1 MPLVLGEQWR
11 VATVFVQIIAIM
23 ELFNFMF
30 YSVEDIAIIRD
41 NFSYRMWT
49 QIAQLI
55 FLLILYAVVNVTNIL
70 SNTELALGLICLARI
85 LFVAYDLT
93 KTWRGVQKN

>member
-1 MPLVLGEQWR
+1 
-11 VATVFVQIIAIM
+11 
-23 ELFNFMF
+23 MF

-55 FLLILYAVVNVTNIL
+55 FLLILYAVVNITNIL
-70 SNTELALGLICLARI
+70 SNTELALGLMCLARI

>member
-1 MPLVLGEQWR
+1 VLGEQWR

>member
-1 MPLVLGEQWR
+1 
-11 VATVFVQIIAIM
+11 VFVQIIAIM

-93 KTWRGVQKN
+93 KTWRARIMAISSTL